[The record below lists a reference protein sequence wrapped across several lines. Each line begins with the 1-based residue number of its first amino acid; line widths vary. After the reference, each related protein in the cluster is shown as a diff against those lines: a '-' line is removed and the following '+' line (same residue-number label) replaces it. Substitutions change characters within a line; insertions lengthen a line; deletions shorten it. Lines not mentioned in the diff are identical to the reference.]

1 MSVAEIQAELP
12 HLKTEELQNLWDAI
26 ENIMDR
32 KYADEAR
39 QRNDFVSWDE
49 YQKMSKSE

>member
-12 HLKTEELQNLWDAI
+12 LLKTEELQNLWDAI
-26 ENIMDR
+26 ETIMDR
-32 KYADEAR
+32 KSADEAR